1 VVSRTRFRVSGSEI
15 SDLPDAA
22 GHGPCVGSPQRK
34 YERREPAMS
43 THVDGLTVNTLIDA
57 FVAARTVDHNV
68 TLVDDASHTVIVIDP
83 SGRVTVRPHAGS
95 PV

>member
-1 VVSRTRFRVSGSEI
+1 
-15 SDLPDAA
+15 
-22 GHGPCVGSPQRK
+22 
-34 YERREPAMS
+34 MS